1 MKDMNNGDVTP
12 PGPARPAGGREPS
25 SAPTTGP
32 IPDSGQAGSEIRPSR
47 IGSGAPRRL
56 NVDPGSPQAALLGL
70 TTVSTAAQLLELQA
84 LAGIFLSEAI
94 DRLNYNKTRNG
105 DIYLHATFTDTVARF
120 LEAEAAAELGDH
132 GALDS
137 CQIES
142 DGDSEPIGSDEAETV
157 KDSKAARPLPI
168 FPRFRLDQSFYGWI
182 HALAETEDIVEL
194 NAVLGSTIGHTFM
207 KITTAMVLTH
217 GLPRFFE
224 RCLAGEFTME
234 HVRATTRVCR
244 DLDFEHFPKL
254 DEHLANRRNDIT
266 IETFKKSLSMK
277 IAALDPDEDR
287 LEEASKRR
295 RVDVNTYPDGTA
307 SLTLSGPAAELKAYY
322 LRLEAF
328 ARSIRSGNITAF
340 TDEFTS
346 GAEVVEDRSIDALMF
361 DICTRTRPQLSIQ
374 VTVHDTTTGQT
385 TVDEIPLEVPEEK
398 TMTAAGITTT
408 INDAANRAQANS
420 EAAAG
425 EGTTTTTSICLEM
438 PTHGQWIDSQGKMLV
453 TVPFLT
459 LTGDSELP
467 GIFSDGSPIP
477 AETARRIAGNCSTWT
492 RILTDKATG
501 TPIDAKSANY
511 SIPAN
516 LRLPLA
522 AKWQSCTA
530 PGCTLRAENSEVDH
544 LIPFDHDHPDQGG
557 LTTFMNT
564 HYLCKPHHQAKTDK
578 RYSVRKVS
586 DGSVEYSFKHG
597 VVTEVAPPD
606 NPINVEHA
614 KLIEQLGSP
623 PSSTPA
629 PTEAEPP
636 RRPEPSQ
643 QRKPRRGTRRAV
655 EWDTGDPPP
664 F

>member
-1 MKDMNNGDVTP
+1 MSNGDVTNS
-12 PGPARPAGGREPS
+12 GPTRPANGKEPS
-25 SAPTTGP
+25 SIRSAGP
-32 IPDSGQAGSEIRPSR
+32 VPDSGQVGNEIRPSS
-47 IGSGAPRRL
+47 IGVGSPRRL
-56 NVDPGSPQAALLGL
+56 NVDSDSPQAALLGL

-94 DRLNYNKTRNG
+94 DRLNYNKTGNR

-120 LEAEAAAELGDH
+120 LKAEAAAELGDH

-142 DGDSEPIGSDEAETV
+142 GGEPIDSEGAETAD
-157 KDSKAARPLPI
+157 DSHATRPLPI
-168 FPRFRLDQSFYGWI
+168 FPRFRLDESFYGWI
-182 HALAETEDIVEL
+182 HALAETEDVVEL
-194 NAVLGSTIGHTFM
+194 SSVLGSTVGHTFM

-217 GLPRFFE
+217 GLPRFLE

-234 HVRATTRVCR
+234 HVHATVRACR

-254 DEHLANRRNDIT
+254 DEHLAIRRSDIT

-277 IAALDPDEDR
+277 IAALDPEDDR

-328 ARSIRSGNITAF
+328 ARAIRSGNITAF
-340 TDEFTS
+340 TDESTS
-346 GAEVVEDRSIDALMF
+346 GAEVLEERSIDALMF

-374 VTVHDTTTGQT
+374 VTVHDTTTGET
-385 TVDEIPLEVPEEK
+385 TFEEIPLEVPEER

-408 INDAANRAQANS
+408 IHDAANRAQANS
-420 EAAAG
+420 EAVAG

-438 PTHGQWIDSQGKMLV
+438 PTHGQWIDTQGKMLV

-459 LTGDSELP
+459 LTGDADLP

-501 TPIDAKSANY
+501 TPIDARSSSY

-530 PGCTLRAENSEVDH
+530 PGCIRRAETSEVDH

-578 RYSVRKVS
+578 KYSVRMVA

-606 NPINVEHA
+606 NPINVEHT
-614 KLIEQLGSP
+614 KLIEQFGDP
-623 PSSTPA
+623 PSTTPTPA
-629 PTEAEPP
+629 EAEPP
-636 RRPEPSQ
+636 RRSEPSQ
-643 QRKPRRGTRRAV
+643 QNELRRGTGHAV
-655 EWDTGDPPP
+655 EWDAGDPPP

>member
-1 MKDMNNGDVTP
+1 MDNGDVTTPDLAP
-12 PGPARPAGGREPS
+12 PASGRDS
-25 SAPTTGP
+25 SSTPIAGP
-32 IPDSGQAGSEIRPSR
+32 IPDSGQAGNEIRPSR

-56 NVDPGSPQAALLGL
+56 NVDPDSPQATLLGL

-84 LAGIFLSEAI
+84 LAGIFLNEAI
-94 DRLNYNKTRNG
+94 DRLNYNKTGNG
-105 DIYLHATFTDTVARF
+105 DIYLHATFADTVSRF
-120 LEAEAAAELGDH
+120 LKAEAAAELGNHD
-132 GALDS
+132 ALDS
-137 CQIES
+137 CQFES
-142 DGDSEPIGSDEAETV
+142 DGDGNDKQIDSDEAESV
-157 KDSKAARPLPI
+157 KDSNAAHPLPI

-207 KITTAMVLTH
+207 RITTAMVLIH

-234 HVRATTRVCR
+234 HVHATARMCR

-277 IAALDPDEDR
+277 LAALDPEEDR

-307 SLTLSGPAAELKAYY
+307 SLTLSGPAADLKAYY

-340 TDEFTS
+340 TDEFTT
-346 GAEVVEDRSIDALMF
+346 GAEVMEDRSIDALMF

-374 VTVHDTTTGQT
+374 VTVHDTTTGET
-385 TVDEIPLEVPEEK
+385 TVEELPLEVPEEK
-398 TMTAAGITTT
+398 TMTSAGITTT
-408 INDAANRAQANS
+408 IHEAAECAQANS

-425 EGTTTTTSICLEM
+425 EGTTTTTSISLEM
-438 PTHGQWIDSQGKMLV
+438 PTHGQWIDTQGKMLV

-501 TPIDAKSANY
+501 TPIDAKSASY

-544 LIPFDHDHPDQGG
+544 LIPFDHDTPDQGG

-564 HYLCKPHHQAKTDK
+564 HYLCKPHHRAKTDK
-578 RYSVRKVS
+578 KYSVRKVA
-586 DGSVEYSFKHG
+586 DGSVEYSLKHG

-614 KLIEQLGSP
+614 KLIEQIGSSP
-623 PSSTPA
+623 PGIPA

-636 RRPEPSQ
+636 RRRKPSQ
-643 QRKPRRGTRRAV
+643 QRTSRRDNGNAAA
-655 EWDTGDPPP
+655 WDTGDPPP